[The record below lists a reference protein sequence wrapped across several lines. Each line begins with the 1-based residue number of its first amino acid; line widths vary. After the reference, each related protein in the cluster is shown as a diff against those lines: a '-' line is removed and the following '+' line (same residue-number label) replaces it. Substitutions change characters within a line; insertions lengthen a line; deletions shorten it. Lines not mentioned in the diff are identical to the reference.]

1 ATTIL
6 DQPKVRV
13 FVIFSPEDSLT
24 MSSSKEQPSE
34 QPSLLPSLPDD
45 IIIDILSRVRWCD
58 YRTLSLVSKHFRS
71 LIASHALYARRSFLG
86 CTERRLYVAL
96 SNGVTTYHNPY
107 ILCLKANGGNHRLVL
122 IPWPTNVP
130 HVGSFANVGSKIYA
144 FDTLNRYHHLP
155 IPSVDCRFQTVHLV
169 SCMNATMDVS
179 VAGVIDGKIYV
190 TGYTKT
196 QWDTAAKM
204 VMAVFDAETQ
214 IWETAT
220 ETIIGRPYGCVVMA
234 GKMYRRDARNSFV
247 YDPKESKWETDKRL
261 NMFKWEAYDPRKSSW
276 VVVKGLERLVA
287 EGRFSESYYTGSC
300 GGKLIS
306 LERRHHG
313 RSEIWGKI
321 DWCDDVLFRSDDLFV
336 TKTLDDS
343 LRMSSKT
350 RSTKEESSEPPSLIP
365 SLPEDIIVDI
375 LARVGRCY
383 YPKLS
388 LVSKHFRSL
397 VTSHELYARR
407 SLLGCTEH
415 SLYVVLCNKEND
427 NHYCYVLYRK
437 ANGNHS
443 LVLIPSLPKMPRRG
457 GFVAVGSRIYVFV
470 ADIIDGKIYV
480 TGYCNNPT
488 KMVMPVFDT
497 ETEMWEPKK
506 TTPETMSGYL
516 WARECV
522 VMAGK
527 MYMRDPSYSF
537 VYDPKERKW
546 ETDKMLNKF
555 KWRNARVVDDILYY
569 FDYRCRS
576 KKEQSSEPPSLIPSL
591 PEEIIVDIL
600 ARVGRCYYPK
610 LSLVV
615 DDVLYYYDSVS
626 EFHLH
631 ILSLNI
637 HTYDPKESSW
647 LVVNGLKELLA
658 EARYSVWSY
667 TGSYG
672 GKLAMFFPK
681 TTGRTKAIRCA
692 ETSLERRR
700 QGKEIWGKVEWCDDV
715 LVGDD
720 FYVKKS
726 LDVICRPK
734 LLRGLKPVR
743 KCGILT

>member
-1 ATTIL
+1 
-6 DQPKVRV
+6 KVRV

-261 NMFKWEAYDPRKSSW
+261 NMFKWEGGCVVDDVLYYYDIRGGKVLRAYDPRKSSW

-300 GGKLIS
+300 GGKLVLFFSKDRRIKGIRCAQIS

-336 TKTLDDS
+336 TKTLD
-343 LRMSSKT
+343 
-350 RSTKEESSEPPSLIP
+350 
-365 SLPEDIIVDI
+365 VI
-375 LARVGRCY
+375 L
-383 YPKLS
+383 
-388 LVSKHFRSL
+388 
-397 VTSHELYARR
+397 
-407 SLLGCTEH
+407 
-415 SLYVVLCNKEND
+415 
-427 NHYCYVLYRK
+427 
-437 ANGNHS
+437 
-443 LVLIPSLPKMPRRG
+443 
-457 GFVAVGSRIYVFV
+457 
-470 ADIIDGKIYV
+470 
-480 TGYCNNPT
+480 
-488 KMVMPVFDT
+488 
-497 ETEMWEPKK
+497 
-506 TTPETMSGYL
+506 
-516 WARECV
+516 
-522 VMAGK
+522 
-527 MYMRDPSYSF
+527 
-537 VYDPKERKW
+537 
-546 ETDKMLNKF
+546 
-555 KWRNARVVDDILYY
+555 
-569 FDYRCRS
+569 
-576 KKEQSSEPPSLIPSL
+576 
-591 PEEIIVDIL
+591 
-600 ARVGRCYYPK
+600 
-610 LSLVV
+610 
-615 DDVLYYYDSVS
+615 
-626 EFHLH
+626 
-631 ILSLNI
+631 
-637 HTYDPKESSW
+637 
-647 LVVNGLKELLA
+647 
-658 EARYSVWSY
+658 
-667 TGSYG
+667 
-672 GKLAMFFPK
+672 
-681 TTGRTKAIRCA
+681 
-692 ETSLERRR
+692 
-700 QGKEIWGKVEWCDDV
+700 
-715 LVGDD
+715 
-720 FYVKKS
+720 
-726 LDVICRPK
+726 
-734 LLRGLKPVR
+734 
-743 KCGILT
+743 